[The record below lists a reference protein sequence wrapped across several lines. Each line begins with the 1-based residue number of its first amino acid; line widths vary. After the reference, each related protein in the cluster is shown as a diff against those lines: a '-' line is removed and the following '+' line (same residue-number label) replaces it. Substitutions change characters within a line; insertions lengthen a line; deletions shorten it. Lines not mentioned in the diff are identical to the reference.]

1 MAGDD
6 VCAAKPQNTV
16 APKITPEM
24 MKSYN
29 GEGDFVAWLAK
40 AKLIA
45 RLAKI
50 TDLACFVPLYLEG
63 DALAVYLEMS
73 DAEQANFV
81 RIDSGNPLT
90 NASLT
95 SFAYATNGPSVK
107 TSFSFG

>member
-16 APKITPEM
+16 APKITPEI

-29 GEGDFVAWLAK
+29 GKGDFVAWLAK

-73 DAEQANFV
+73 DTEQANFV
-81 RIDSGNPLT
+81 RI
-90 NASLT
+90 
-95 SFAYATNGPSVK
+95 
-107 TSFSFG
+107 